1 MNSWSETHFRI
12 SKYSKLSWLFV
23 NQLYTYTPIYMYT
36 DNLFQRLN
44 CQIKIHLAVVTSIE
58 AEFIL
63 KSLAFTTLLYIR
75 DSLLYI
81 SSERNVPFYLST
93 ICILSK
99 SWTIPKK
106 LPPRFGELR
115 EKLCVNA
122 WWKSI
127 GFFLI
132 FQMRSKLQMQ
142 LLDYLWLMYV
152 GICIFWSTHCYLTW
166 CSLSQH
172 GEYHY
177 NTNPGLQH
185 LAENIFW
192 NLDVGDK
199 KNWNLFVF
207 VVISLKRFT
216 DAILDLYV

>member
-44 CQIKIHLAVVTSIE
+44 CQMKIHLAVVTSIE

-132 FQMRSKLQMQ
+132 SISNEVQ
-142 LLDYLWLMYV
+142 
-152 GICIFWSTHCYLTW
+152 T
-166 CSLSQH
+166 
-172 GEYHY
+172 
-177 NTNPGLQH
+177 TN
-185 LAENIFW
+185 AITR
-192 NLDVGDK
+192 
-199 KNWNLFVF
+199 LFVTY
-207 VVISLKRFT
+207 VCGNMYILKHSL
-216 DAILDLYV
+216 LPNMM